1 MKLIN
6 IIRDLCS
13 ASFVSGFEILDED
26 NVIVQYLKEYKIPF
40 RADNMGNLIFSKEGG
55 GNGILMLVAHYDE
68 IGLSIKYIDDNGFI
82 YFSTIGGVDI
92 SMLIGQRVVIY
103 HEGHTI
109 NGVIGARPV
118 HMLHQEHNKNDNIDI
133 SDLWVD
139 IGVRC
144 REEAENMVSVGDPI
158 SFFPN
163 FSEIGH
169 NLFTSKSID
178 NRSGVATLLAVY
190 DKIKDNTI
198 GYKKIYFVLSSQ
210 EELGMRG
217 ARVAG
222 YSINPDICIAVDVT
236 HATDYPTINKRKYGD
251 VSIGHGAVIPIG
263 SNFSA
268 SIQKFM
274 KKIASERKIDY
285 QTEATPS
292 HSGTDIAEIQMVR
305 DGCKSGLISIPCR
318 YMHTPTEIASYDDL
332 HSAIDIL
339 SVLCTSEIK

>member
-6 IIRDLCS
+6 IIRELCS
-13 ASFVSGFEILDED
+13 ASFVSGFETLDDD

-40 RADNMGNLIFSKEGG
+40 RTDNMGNLIFAKEGE

-68 IGLSIKYIDDNGFI
+68 IGLSIKYIDDDGYI

-92 SMLIGQRVVIY
+92 SMLKGQRVVIY
-103 HEGHTI
+103 HEGNAI
-109 NGVIGARPV
+109 KGVIGARPA
-118 HMLHQEHNKNDNIDI
+118 HMLYHEHDKNDNIDI
-133 SDLWVD
+133 S
-139 IGVRC
+139 RC
-144 REEAENMVSVGDPI
+144 REEAEGMVSVGDPI

-178 NRSGVATLLAVY
+178 NRTGVATLLAVY

-274 KKIASERKIDY
+274 KKIASERNIDY

-292 HSGTDIAEIQMVR
+292 HSGTDIAVIQMVR